1 MRRKLRWLKPC
12 HLRPLFEDRVN
23 GLGSS
28 VCLHTVL
35 RARFPETRFL
45 LDLSDFDHANKAST
59 GRTVR

>member
-12 HLRPLFEDRVN
+12 HLRLLFEDRVN

-35 RARFPETRFL
+35 QRPIPRNT
-45 LDLSDFDHANKAST
+45 LSF
-59 GRTVR
+59 